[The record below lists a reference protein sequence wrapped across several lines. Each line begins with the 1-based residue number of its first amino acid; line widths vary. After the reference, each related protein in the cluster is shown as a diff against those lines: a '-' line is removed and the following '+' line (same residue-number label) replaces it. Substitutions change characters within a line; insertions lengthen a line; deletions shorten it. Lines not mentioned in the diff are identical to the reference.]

1 MKEDGQQEKTERFVN
16 DAEAALVTPAMFCF
30 LQRHYLTE
38 TTAKRNRLGWSAG
51 GASLPVGAV
60 VPVLRGGE
68 IVAVWLYPEG
78 NATPI
83 LVQEN
88 SDVPLCVGGAGLPV
102 VLVQDPLAALLTHQ
116 ESLGRV
122 AAVSWDGGPLDE
134 YTAGLIRSAPQ
145 VVGCPTNDI
154 AGKCAWGMWKAIC
167 PTAVLALA
175 VGAESLTEMHAA
187 ALAWPLDHSIP
198 TAGEWLTAALSI
210 ARETARTS
218 TVRDDNA
225 EDTQSYAIEAKAA
238 AKAA

>member
-38 TTAKRNRLGWSAG
+38 TTAKRNRLGWNAG

-134 YTAGLIRSAPQ
+134 YAAGLIRSAPQ

-187 ALAWPLDHSIP
+187 ALSWPINEGIP
-198 TAGEWLTAALSI
+198 TTGEWLTAALSI
-210 ARETARTS
+210 ARETAHTGPMS
-218 TVRDDNA
+218 HEN
-225 EDTQSYAIEAKAA
+225 TQPDHCAMSDIKEAA
-238 AKAA
+238 